1 MSSLSAS
8 DGYAAL
14 LRHRSYRS
22 TNVCR
27 KLFLRF
33 SCFWAKIVVFYPS
46 MAAKKR
52 NGRTLLEV
60 FEGEKA
66 SSPEALRA
74 DGANLIRATDFQ
86 VISFHDPKAV
96 RQDGLV
102 GSEVILIYALGVDG
116 IIREFSAGV
125 WRAFPIPS

>member
-1 MSSLSAS
+1 
-8 DGYAAL
+8 
-14 LRHRSYRS
+14 
-22 TNVCR
+22 
-27 KLFLRF
+27 
-33 SCFWAKIVVFYPS
+33 

-116 IIREFSAGV
+116 IIREFSGGV